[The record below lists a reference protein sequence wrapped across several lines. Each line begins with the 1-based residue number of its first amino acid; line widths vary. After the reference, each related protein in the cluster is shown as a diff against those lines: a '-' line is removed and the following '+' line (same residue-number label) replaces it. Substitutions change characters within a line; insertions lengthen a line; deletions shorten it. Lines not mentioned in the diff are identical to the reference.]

1 MFLLFFYLPTDPT
14 LSHQMSVEQD
24 TDLAWPWPGI
34 HVDRRNCS
42 QLAITIDKVDVFACS
57 DVRFV

>member
-42 QLAITIDKVDVFACS
+42 QLAITIDNENERDWK
-57 DVRFV
+57 